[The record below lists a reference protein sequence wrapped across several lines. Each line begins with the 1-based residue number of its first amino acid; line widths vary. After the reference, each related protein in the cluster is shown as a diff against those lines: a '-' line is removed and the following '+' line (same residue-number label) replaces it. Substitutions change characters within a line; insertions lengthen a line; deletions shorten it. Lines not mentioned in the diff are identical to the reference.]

1 MANQSH
7 QLFLLMIVTV
17 SSRNI
22 QRALRDQK
30 KIKVETSMEY
40 VRMHWSNIF
49 YRKKTILNMT

>member
-30 KIKVETSMEY
+30 KIKVETSMEH
-40 VRMHWSNIF
+40 VRMYWSNIF
-49 YRKKTILNMT
+49 TGKKQF

>member
-1 MANQSH
+1 MANQSN

-30 KIKVETSMEY
+30 KIKVETRMEH
-40 VRMHWSNIF
+40 VRMYWSNIF
-49 YRKKTILNMT
+49 TGKRQF

>member
-1 MANQSH
+1 MANQSN

-30 KIKVETSMEY
+30 KIKVETSMEH
-40 VRMHWSNIF
+40 VRMYWSNIV
-49 YRKKTILNMT
+49 YKKKTILNMT

>member
-40 VRMHWSNIF
+40 VRMYWSNIF